1 MKLQLAIDLEDID
14 GAIKLI
20 DKTKDYVDVFEY
32 GTPLVINFGLEGL
45 QKIRKA
51 FPDITLLADLKI
63 MDVAPYEVAQA
74 YKYGA
79 DITTILAQAEDQSIK
94 DAIKGAR
101 EAKKEILVDMIA
113 VRDIEKRTKEVDQ
126 MGADYVC
133 THTGY
138 DTQDLGETP
147 FETFHKMKSNTTKT
161 KTAVAGGIKIDTADQ
176 IIEENPDLLIVGGG
190 IATVDDPAAAAKTI
204 KDKMIAA
211 GKVNE

>member
-1 MKLQLAIDLEDID
+1 
-14 GAIKLI
+14 
-20 DKTKDYVDVFEY
+20 
-32 GTPLVINFGLEGL
+32 
-45 QKIRKA
+45 
-51 FPDITLLADLKI
+51 
-63 MDVAPYEVAQA
+63 
-74 YKYGA
+74 
-79 DITTILAQAEDQSIK
+79 
-94 DAIKGAR
+94 
-101 EAKKEILVDMIA
+101 MIA